1 MSRKRFL
8 LSMPPHLHRGR
19 TVRSMVLTTIAA
31 LVPAMLWAGYQF
43 GLRAF
48 FLMEVGILAAVAT
61 ELAVCKAAGRPHTLR
76 DFHAVL
82 VGLTLALLVPVGAP
96 WWLVFVG
103 AALAILI
110 GKMTF
115 GPLGGSPIA
124 PALVGLLIVAA
135 SWPDEIASYRAP
147 CGADPAWHEEGT
159 APPEAPLDAVLAD
172 PSEIHEYDTGRL
184 FLGVQPGPM
193 GAVSPL
199 MLLLGGL
206 FLLWRR
212 AARWQAPVGF
222 LVGLGAAAA
231 IGHAVDPWVYPSAA
245 FHLFTGAA
253 FFGAFFLVT
262 DWSST
267 PVTPVGMLLFGLVA
281 GGLTLLLRQSGMAYA
296 PAPWAIVITSLT
308 TPLLDRIARRPFGK
322 AVSHA

>member
-1 MSRKRFL
+1 MTQKRYL
-8 LSMPPHLHRGR
+8 LSMPPHLRRGR
-19 TVRSMVLTTIAA
+19 TVRSMVLTTIVA
-31 LVPAMLWAGYQF
+31 LTPAVLWAGYQF

-48 FLMEVGILAAVAT
+48 FLMEVGIFAAVIT

-82 VGLTLALLVPVGAP
+82 VGLILALLVPAGAP
-96 WWLVFVG
+96 WWLVFIG

-135 SWPDEIASYRAP
+135 SWPAEIASYRAP
-147 CGADPAWHEEGT
+147 RGADSEWHAIET
-159 APPEAPLDAVLAD
+159 APPEAPLDAVIAD
-172 PSEIHEYDTGRL
+172 PSEVHEYTTSEL
-184 FLGVQPGPM
+184 FLGVQAGPM

-206 FLLWRR
+206 FLLLRR
-212 AARWQAPVGF
+212 AIRWQAPVGF
-222 LVGLGAAAA
+222 LVGLGVAAA
-231 IGHAVDPWVYPSAA
+231 IGHAVDPWIYPSAA

-281 GGLTLLLRQSGMAYA
+281 GGLTLLLRQSGMDYG
-296 PAPWAIVITSLT
+296 PGPWAIVITSLT
-308 TPLLDRIARRPFGK
+308 TPLLDRISRRPFGK
-322 AVSHA
+322 VVSHA